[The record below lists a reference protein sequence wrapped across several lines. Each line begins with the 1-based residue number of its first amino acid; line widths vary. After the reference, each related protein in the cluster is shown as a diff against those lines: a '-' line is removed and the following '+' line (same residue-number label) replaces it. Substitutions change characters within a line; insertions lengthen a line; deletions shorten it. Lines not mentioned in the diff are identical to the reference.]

1 MGSKTSTTAT
11 ALSNEEKE
19 KLAREKFKKAHKA
32 TFDGD
37 SISAEGI
44 RELRAKG
51 PEPIIVDVRTEDER
65 KVSQLQGSIDEEQFW
80 GLDEKSIGD
89 RPIVAY
95 CTIGFRSGLF
105 AQKLKKQGFPHVY
118 NSEGVVLW
126 THDPKAEPL
135 IRIVTLHDEGKSK
148 HIPVK
153 EVHVYG
159 NEWDLADDR
168 FFHF

>member
-51 PEPIIVDVRTEDER
+51 PEPIIVDVRTGNPAFVDSFILNLIMH
-65 KVSQLQGSIDEEQFW
+65 KTIFEQR
-80 GLDEKSIGD
+80 G
-89 RPIVAY
+89 
-95 CTIGFRSGLF
+95 
-105 AQKLKKQGFPHVY
+105 
-118 NSEGVVLW
+118 
-126 THDPKAEPL
+126 
-135 IRIVTLHDEGKSK
+135 
-148 HIPVK
+148 
-153 EVHVYG
+153 
-159 NEWDLADDR
+159 
-168 FFHF
+168 